1 MEAKELRVGNY
12 VDTEDGVF
20 MVAEIH
26 KNDIIMMNDLFWA
39 RDFVKPI
46 PLTEEWLLKFG
57 LNSSDYITLEKNEC
71 ILLDI
76 HQDTVW
82 IGDKEAFEYAAGIHI
97 QHVHQLQNLYYALT
111 NEELTIKN

>member
-1 MEAKELRVGNY
+1 MEANELRVGNY

-26 KNDIIMMNDLFWA
+26 KKDIIMMNDLFWA

-46 PLTEEWLLKFG
+46 PLTEEWLLKFNVLFG
-57 LNSSDYITLEKNEC
+57 FNHCGSCYDIEWALEGYDLRLNYDVGMSKYIGNIK
-71 ILLDI
+71 
-76 HQDTVW
+76 
-82 IGDKEAFEYAAGIHI
+82 
-97 QHVHQLQNLYYALT
+97 HVHQLQNLYYALT